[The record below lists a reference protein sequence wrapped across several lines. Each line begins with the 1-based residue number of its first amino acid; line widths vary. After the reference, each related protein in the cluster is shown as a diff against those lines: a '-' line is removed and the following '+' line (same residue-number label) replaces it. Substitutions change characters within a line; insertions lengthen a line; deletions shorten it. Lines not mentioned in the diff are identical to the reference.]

1 MNLHKIILVLIAV
14 MYCALSVM
22 YAILTPPWESP
33 DEPAHYLY
41 VSQLATRWRP
51 PQKSTIQQTNRFSK
65 DQAFISSNYEWY
77 QPALGY
83 LPAARL
89 ENLLADTFINN
100 KIGFSRPT

>member
-1 MNLHKIILVLIAV
+1 MRLRKAMLFSIAMV
-14 MYCALSVM
+14 YCMLSFL
-22 YAILTPPWESP
+22 YAALTPPWESP

-41 VSQLATRWRP
+41 VSQLAARWRP